1 MTTRHG
7 AITAVTICGAP
18 LSVGLAALYLLRRRP
33 GLAIHTQVDPGRAWL
48 AEGEVVLLGNIGTS
62 WRNTLAPLVACE
74 WPGFLVLD
82 DEARSEHP
90 AAPVGLV
97 DPVQCEVE
105 LAEFEP
111 WLLHEPAIGA
121 ATLRV
126 PPLGEPLRPSRVLEA
141 SFSEKL
147 DLPVLYEATNA
158 AEEFAQYLPLGG
170 GSTMVRGFSRDPARD
185 PVEAIF
191 GAQYALMEVLAAFDR

>member
-7 AITAVTICGAP
+7 AATAVTICGAP

-33 GLAIHTQVDPGRAWL
+33 GLAIHMQIDPSRAWL
-48 AEGEVVLLGNIGTS
+48 REGEVVLLGKISTS
-62 WRNTLAPLVACE
+62 WRNTLAPLITRE

-82 DEARSEHP
+82 NATRSEHP
-90 AAPVGLV
+90 AAPVGLL
-97 DPVQCEVE
+97 DPVQCQAE

-111 WLLHEPAIGA
+111 WLLNDPAIGA
-121 ATLRV
+121 ATVRV

-147 DLPVLYEATNA
+147 DLPVLFEAPA
-158 AEEFAQYLPLGG
+158 AGEEFAQYLPLGG
-170 GSTMVRGFSRDPARD
+170 GSTMVRGLSCAPARD
-185 PVEAIF
+185 PIEAIF
-191 GAQYALMEVLAAFDR
+191 GAQYALMEVLAAFER